1 MAFVGTRYKGVL
13 TTTEASRTKP
23 RGFIDGG
30 ETFNANDSDALR
42 ICLVSAPVSFVEN
55 FVMGGARASG
65 AGTSPEGR
73 RLRSQARASGGG

>member
-55 FVMGGARASG
+55 FVMGRGSGEERAPKG
-65 AGTSPEGR
+65 DV
-73 RLRSQARASGGG
+73 